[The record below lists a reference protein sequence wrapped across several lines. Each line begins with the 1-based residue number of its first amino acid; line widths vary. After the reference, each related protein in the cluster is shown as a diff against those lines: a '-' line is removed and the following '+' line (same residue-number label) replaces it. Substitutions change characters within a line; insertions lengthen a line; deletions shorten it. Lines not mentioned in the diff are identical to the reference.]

1 MTEHKFTDEEVIKA
15 LGNAIE
21 TGDAPIGVHWA
32 CTISKQTAK
41 DALDLIKRQKAEIK
55 SLEDAGKGVVYGETK
70 FWHAKDGEVVE
81 YTCIGY
87 CEQLVWVHEDR
98 GYRLARLIYGR
109 NFKHASTAFMFSEHP
124 TFLHTPTVGREVFFD
139 KEEALAAAK
148 AQRDAANLI

>member
-1 MTEHKFTDEEVIKA
+1 MATCRECLHFKVCDSGRHIGEY
-15 LGNAIE
+15 IE
-21 TGDAPIGVHWA
+21 DDGVYSEGVERE
-32 CTISKQTAK
+32 CELFCRETVGV
-41 DALDLIKRQKAEIK
+41 L
-55 SLEDAGKGVVYGETK
+55 AGKGVVYGETK

-87 CEQLVWVHEDR
+87 CEQRVWVHEDY

-109 NFKHASTAFMFSEHP
+109 NFKHASTAFMFAEHP

-139 KEEALAAAK
+139 KKEALAAAK